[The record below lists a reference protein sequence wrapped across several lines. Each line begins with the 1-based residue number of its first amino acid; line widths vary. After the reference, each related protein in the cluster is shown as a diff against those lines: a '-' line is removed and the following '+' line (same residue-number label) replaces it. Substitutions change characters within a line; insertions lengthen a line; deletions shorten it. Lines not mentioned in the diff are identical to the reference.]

1 MLWIVRKTGDP
12 SEGSSGRKRP
22 AGFPLFCLTALP
34 VFLWMTAGCAARY
47 GPVLY
52 PNAHLQAVGEVQAQ
66 KDIDECEVLAETYIK
81 DHPEL
86 ETAKSTVAG
95 GAAGAIVGGAA
106 GAVTGSLGRGIG
118 VGAAVGA
125 ASGLVHGIARASHPS
140 PLYKKFVDK
149 CLQDRGYEPLGWE

>member
-1 MLWIVRKTGDP
+1 MLWIIRKTGDP
-12 SEGSSGRKRP
+12 PEGSSCRRGP
-22 AGFPLFCLTALP
+22 AGFPLFCLAVLA

-95 GAAGAIVGGAA
+95 GASSVGPPGPSPAASAGA
-106 GAVTGSLGRGIG
+106 
-118 VGAAVGA
+118 
-125 ASGLVHGIARASHPS
+125 
-140 PLYKKFVDK
+140 
-149 CLQDRGYEPLGWE
+149 